1 MARFPVQTSE
11 FQSIITSVADGTQP
25 ATTYGT
31 SITPGASN
39 AYGSYTSVLTG
50 ASLTADAYAIE
61 IIVSSAYT
69 IGNDRGML
77 VTIGFDP
84 AGGTSF
90 GGLGGVTGNE
100 ISNLLCSGAYQWYAN
115 GVPGGGHRFYFPVF
129 VKSGTSIGAKA
140 QTNNATAGTVRVAVN
155 AYCQPSRRAAVRAG
169 SFVRTIGA
177 NTTTTDGVSVTAG
190 TASEGSWTSI
200 GAVSDKIW
208 YLETGLGARTATQVD
223 ACALA
228 DVGVGDG
235 SNKRTVLRD
244 LYFLST
250 TLEWTAK
257 LGRTGGHVNLASGDT
272 IYGRA
277 QGTAVPTGFSMAAYA
292 VGG

>member
-1 MARFPVQTSE
+1 MARFPVATSE
-11 FQSIITSVADGTQP
+11 FQTIITSVTDGTQP
-25 ATTYGT
+25 STAYGT
-31 SITPGASN
+31 SVTPGASN
-39 AYGSYTSVLTG
+39 TYGSYASVMSGATLTS
-50 ASLTADAYAIE
+50 DAYGLE

-69 IGNDRGML
+69 NATDRGML

-100 ISNLLCSGAYQWYAN
+100 ISNLLCSGAYSWYTN
-115 GVPGGGHRFYFPVF
+115 GTPGGGHRFYFPVY

-140 QTNNATAGTVRVAVN
+140 QTNNVTAGTVRVAAI
-155 AYCQPSRRAAVRAG
+155 AYCQPSRRAGVRAG

-190 TASEGSWTSI
+190 TVSEGSWTSI

-208 YLETGLGARTATQVD
+208 HMNIGLGARTATQVD
-223 ACALA
+223 SAALV

-235 SNKRTVLRD
+235 SNKRTIMRD
-244 LYFLST
+244 IYAFTST
-250 TLEWTAK
+250 GENCHK
-257 LGRTGGHVNLASGDT
+257 YGRSDAFVNLASGDT

-277 QGTAVPTGFSMAAYA
+277 QGSAAPTGFSIAAYCT
-292 VGG
+292 GG